1 LKIFPQKSRLVNK
14 GEHRRIMR
22 TGSSLA
28 VGIALLGIAV
38 GLVWFGR
45 LYSHSR
51 FMNAGV
57 VFVTYPAVVLVFISF
72 RFALLITA
80 FY

>member
-1 LKIFPQKSRLVNK
+1 M
-14 GEHRRIMR
+14 G

-28 VGIALLGIAV
+28 VGIVFLGIAF

-57 VFVTYPAVVLVFISF
+57 VFVAYPAVVLVFISF
-72 RFALLITA
+72 GFALLITA

>member
-1 LKIFPQKSRLVNK
+1 M
-14 GEHRRIMR
+14 G

-28 VGIALLGIAV
+28 VGIAFLGIAFA
-38 GLVWFGR
+38 LVWFGR
-45 LYSHSR
+45 LYSHTG

-72 RFALLITA
+72 GFALLITA